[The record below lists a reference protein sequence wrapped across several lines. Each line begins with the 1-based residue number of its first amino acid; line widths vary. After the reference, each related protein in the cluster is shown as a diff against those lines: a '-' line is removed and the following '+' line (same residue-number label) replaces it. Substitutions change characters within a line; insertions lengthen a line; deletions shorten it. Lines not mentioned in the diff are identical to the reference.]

1 MLWKIARKLRSSDAS
16 PRFVSGKA
24 LMLKY
29 ALSPLL
35 LAAAIGAAGALSAAD
50 GGADV
55 VLRPTEKHAQT
66 AAWVT
71 QLLSNSRFHYKPA
84 PLDDRLSAEIFE
96 TYLESLDA
104 DRAFFLQGDI
114 DRFAAYR
121 TTLDDALRERRLEPA
136 FEIFNLYLQR
146 VGERTAR
153 ARALLAQEVDFGV
166 EESYRFDRKE
176 APWAASKSELDE
188 LWRKRVKNDM
198 LRLKLAGKELPAI
211 RDTLAKRYANFEERV
226 REISAEDLFQSFM
239 NAYASSI
246 EPHTAYMNPRTTENF
261 NISMRLSLEGIGAVL
276 QRDDEEF
283 TVIRSIVPGGPAD
296 MSGRLKVGDRI
307 VGVGQGK
314 SGAVTD
320 VIGWRI
326 DDVVDLIR
334 GPKDSYVR
342 LDVLPAEASPDG
354 KHEVV
359 TIARQKVKL
368 EEQAAKQSIIEVED
382 GAAKRRIGVIT
393 LPTFYQDFE
402 GRRRDEADYRSA
414 TRDVQRLL
422 AELKREQ
429 VDGLLIDLRNNG
441 GGSLTE
447 AIELTGLFID
457 QGPVVQVKDSG
468 KRVQVEGDPARG
480 TAWDGPLAVLV
491 NRASASAS
499 EIFAAAIQ
507 DYGRG
512 LIIGEPTFGKGT
524 VQNLVDLDM
533 FARGE
538 EPGLGQ
544 LKMTIAQFFRIDGG
558 STQHKG
564 VTPDVGFPVSLD
576 AADYGESSYENALP
590 WTRIDA
596 AEYRSEANFAP
607 LVPLLQ
613 TRHAARTK
621 LDQEFRW
628 WVEDVEQYR
637 AQRAKTEISL
647 HEATRRAERDAQEA
661 RRKQRLAERKA
672 AGLDV
677 AGLEQGGDDGLQAD
691 ERDPVAEAQRE
702 KAQEE
707 RPDALL
713 REAANVLADAVGV
726 LSTDRAL
733 AARVHPEQTDPDA
746 PRRD

>member
-1 MLWKIARKLRSSDAS
+1 MPKH
-16 PRFVSGKA
+16 A
-24 LMLKY
+24 LL
-29 ALSPLL
+29 PLL
-35 LAAAIGAAGALSAAD
+35 LAGALGAAASPLAAP
-50 GGADV
+50 AKDV
-55 VLRPTEKHAQT
+55 VLQPTDKQAQT

-84 PLDDRLSAEIFE
+84 PLDDRLSGEIFDAFLG
-96 TYLESLDA
+96 TLDA
-104 DRAFFLQGDI
+104 DRAFFLQSDI
-114 DRFAAYR
+114 DRFSAWR
-121 TTLDDALRERRLEPA
+121 SSFDDALRDRRLEPA

-146 VGERTAR
+146 VAERTSK
-153 ARALLAQEVDFGV
+153 ARALLKEEFDFTV
-166 EESYRFDRKE
+166 QESYRFEREE
-176 APWAASKSELDE
+176 APWATSQAELDE
-188 LWRKRVKNDM
+188 LWRLRVKNDV
-198 LRLKLAGKELPAI
+198 LRLKLAGKEMPAI
-211 RDTLAKRYANFEERV
+211 RDTLAKRYANFQERV
-226 REISAEDLFQSFM
+226 REISSEDLFQSFM
-239 NAYASSI
+239 NAYASAI

-296 MSGRLKVGDRI
+296 MSGKLKVGDRI

-342 LDVLPAEASPDG
+342 LDVLPAEAGADG
-354 KHEVV
+354 KHELV

-368 EEQAAKQSIIEVED
+368 EEQAAKHDILEVPVGD
-382 GAAKRRIGVIT
+382 KTRRIGVIT

-414 TRDVQRLL
+414 TRDVQKLL
-422 AELKREQ
+422 VEMKKEK

-468 KRVQVEGDPARG
+468 KRVQVESDPQRG
-480 TAWDGPLAVLV
+480 TSWDGPLAVLV

-512 LIIGEPTFGKGT
+512 LIIGEGTFGKGT

-538 EPGLGQ
+538 QPGLGQ

-564 VTPDVGFPVSLD
+564 VTPDVKFPVSLD
-576 AADYGESSYENALP
+576 AADYGESSYDNALP

-596 AEYRSEANFAP
+596 ADYRSEANFAP

-613 TRHAARTK
+613 SRHDARIRADRELT
-621 LDQEFRW
+621 W
-628 WVEDVEQYR
+628 WMEDVAQYR
-637 AQRAKTEISL
+637 EQRARKEISL

-661 RRKQRLAERKA
+661 RRKQREAERKA
-672 AGLDV
+672 AGLAD
-677 AGLEQGGDDGLQAD
+677 AGVVDGSDDGLQAD
-691 ERDPVAEAQRE
+691 ERDPVAEAERE
-702 KAQEE
+702 KRAEE

-713 REAANVLADAVGV
+713 REGAHVLADAVDV
-726 LSTDRAL
+726 LSTDRGL
-733 AARVHPEQTDPDA
+733 AARVHPEQADADA

>member
-1 MLWKIARKLRSSDAS
+1 
-16 PRFVSGKA
+16 
-24 LMLKY
+24 MLKH
-29 ALSPLL
+29 ALLPLV
-35 LAAAIGAAGALSAAD
+35 LAGALGAAGLPVAESAAD
-50 GGADV
+50 V
-55 VLRPTEKHAQT
+55 TLRPTDKQAQT

-84 PLDDRLSAEIFE
+84 PLDDRLSGEIFDS
-96 TYLESLDA
+96 YLESLDA
-104 DRAFFLQGDI
+104 DRAFFLQADI
-114 DRFAAYR
+114 DRFSAWR
-121 TTLDDALRERRLEPA
+121 NSFDDALRDRQLQPA
-136 FEIFNLYLQR
+136 FDIFNLYLGR
-146 VGERTAR
+146 VAERTAK
-153 ARALLAQEVDFGV
+153 ARALLKQDFDFTV
-166 EESYRFDRKE
+166 AESYRYDREK
-176 APWAASKSELDE
+176 AAWAASPAELDE
-188 LWRKRVKNDM
+188 LWRKRVKNDV

-211 RDTLAKRYANFEERV
+211 RETLSKRYANFEERV
-226 REISAEDLFQSFM
+226 REISSEDLFQSFM
-239 NAYASSI
+239 NAYASAI

-296 MSGRLKVGDRI
+296 MSGKLKVGDRI
-307 VGVGQGK
+307 VGVGQGRN
-314 SGAVTD
+314 GAVTD

-342 LDVLPAEASPDG
+342 LDVLPAEAGADG
-354 KHEVV
+354 RHELV

-368 EEQAAKQSIIEVED
+368 EEQAAKQSIIEVKEGD
-382 GAAKRRIGVIT
+382 ATRRIGVIT

-414 TRDVQRLL
+414 TRDVQKLL
-422 AELKREQ
+422 AQMKREK

-468 KRVQVEGDPARG
+468 KRIQVEGDPARG
-480 TAWDGPLAVLV
+480 TDWDGPLAVLV

-512 LIIGEPTFGKGT
+512 LIIGEGTFGKGT

-538 EPGLGQ
+538 QPGLGQ

-564 VTPDVGFPVSLD
+564 VTPDVHFPVSLD
-576 AADYGESSYENALP
+576 AADYGESSYDNALP
-590 WTRIDA
+590 WTRIEPA
-596 AEYRSEANFAP
+596 AYRSEADFAP

-613 TRHAARTK
+613 TRHEARSK

-637 AQRAKTEISL
+637 AQRARTEISL
-647 HEATRRAERDAQEA
+647 NEATRRAERDQQEA

-672 AGLDV
+672 AGLDL
-677 AGLEQGGDDGLQAD
+677 AGLDDAAGDDGLQAD
-691 ERDPVAEAQRE
+691 ERDPVAEAKRE
-702 KAQEE
+702 KEAEE

-713 REAANVLADAVGV
+713 REAAHVLADAVGV

-733 AARVHPEQTDPDA
+733 AARVHLEQADEDA